1 MTCALCHSYTTCKY
15 SVGRFAH
22 MKPNGGMIRTNDA
35 FLMCPQ
41 SVGGVKDVNRT
52 FFKVLQQ

>member
-1 MTCALCHSYTTCKY
+1 
-15 SVGRFAH
+15 

-41 SVGGVKDVNRT
+41 SVWSVKDVNRT